1 MGLDVETFLR
11 ISGLRRILEQRN
23 YLNPDDAVPTV
34 LYHYTSS
41 AGFEGILREHELRA
55 TNYSFLNDPTE
66 VTYGRSIVDAALT
79 VEGQNPAENG
89 LLDRIAAN
97 VDIDTLSEIYVFSCT
112 ELPDDLAQWRAYG
125 GAGLERYCIGVDT
138 DALFHIAHD
147 TQKSALDRV
156 VYHRDSQIARVRE
169 ALQRTVRFCRDN
181 NIADHERESCAVT
194 AAEFI
199 SRLLPFLKNPA
210 YRQEA
215 EWRLVRWVN
224 HGTGQPRFDT
234 ARGVLRPYLSFTLGE
249 VLPINSVSVLAPARR
264 EAALKASTMILASA
278 GLPHVVPTHSEVP
291 FVD

>member
-1 MGLDVETFLR
+1 MGLDDEIFFR
-11 ISGLRRILEQRN
+11 RSRLRRILEDRN
-23 YLNPDDAVPTV
+23 YLNPDNAVPAV
-34 LYHYTSS
+34 LYHYTTS

-66 VTYGRSIVDAALT
+66 VTYGRSIVEAALT
-79 VEGQNPAENG
+79 LEREIASDNP

-125 GAGLERYCIGVDT
+125 GAGLERYCIGI
-138 DALFHIAHD
+138 DADVLFKVAHD
-147 TQKSALDRV
+147 TQKSDLDRV
-156 VYHRDSQIARVRE
+156 VYDRDDQIARIRVT
-169 ALQRTVRFCRDN
+169 LQRTVQFCRD
-181 NIADHERESCAVT
+181 IHVADHERESYAVV

-199 SRLLPFLKNPA
+199 SRLMPFLKNPA
-210 YRQEA
+210 YHQEA

-224 HGTGQPRFDT
+224 RGTGQPRFDT
-234 ARGVLRPYLSFTLGE
+234 SRGVLRPYWSFPLGE
-249 VLPINSVSVLAPARR
+249 MLPITCVSVLAPARR

-278 GLPHVVPTHSEVP
+278 GLPHVIPTHSEVP